1 MKKKKTHLYSKA
13 IARVGTCLKVI
24 GIELL
29 AKGWDGWIKVIATN
43 LIVFRTRDGNM
54 WVIEIF
60 KKYFTPHYHAI
71 Y

>member
-29 AKGWDGWIKVIATN
+29 AKG
-43 LIVFRTRDGNM
+43 
-54 WVIEIF
+54 
-60 KKYFTPHYHAI
+60 
-71 Y
+71 